1 MLKSTR
7 RPDGSIEMRR
17 PKYEPG
23 PYTVS
28 SRELA
33 TLRDLGMSY
42 EEATHSREGY
52 LQSWRELERFERGGR
67 QWVLLQR
74 PMYEYA
80 VEIELKSDGDIG
92 EVVPVQPER
101 AFELAKQHGDPRTIQ
116 E

>member
-1 MLKSTR
+1 MIKSTR
-7 RPDGSIEMRR
+7 RPDGSIELHR

-28 SRELA
+28 KRELD
-33 TLRDLGMSY
+33 TLRNLGMSY
-42 EEATHSREGY
+42 ADSRQSRDGY
-52 LQSWRELERFERGGR
+52 LQSWRELERFQRDGE

-80 VEIELKSDGDIG
+80 VEMELKPDGEIG
-92 EVVPVQPER
+92 DVIPVPPDR
-101 AFELAKQHGDPRTIQ
+101 AFELARKHGDPRTIQ